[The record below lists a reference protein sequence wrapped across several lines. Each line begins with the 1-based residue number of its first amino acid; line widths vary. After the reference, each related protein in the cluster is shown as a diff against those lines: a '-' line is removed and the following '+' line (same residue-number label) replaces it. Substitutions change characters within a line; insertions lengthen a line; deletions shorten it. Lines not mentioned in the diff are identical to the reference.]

1 MFVKTRAH
9 MESIT
14 VSQIHTITFTLI
26 LLSAVR
32 VPAAQASTPPNTIRL
47 KGVTIDTSAGTD
59 VRAQAPALAGSSGR
73 HVIQLNGPM
82 TRTRRSRLEDA
93 GAVLEGYLPVNAFIV
108 KLDQAD
114 AGKLAELGFIRWTGP
129 FQDAWK
135 LNPFLGQRVVQSPER
150 IALDQQGLIQ
160 VMIVLF
166 PGENAEAIA
175 ADLAARGANVLAQTL
190 SGTRWYIDAT
200 IPRIDVARLAEMAA
214 VQFVQEAPEV
224 ALGNNSN
231 RWIVQ
236 SDNDTSQ
243 ATPVWD
249 AGIHGEGQVFGLIDR
264 LQDARNGFLPAHQ
277 DLMLTL
283 TLLGPTVGFVL
294 EPCGKNLYDR
304 LPCRGQATFFRGLQ
318 IISKT
323 RGT

>member
-1 MFVKTRAH
+1 MQIRG
-9 MESIT
+9 SIVAT
-14 VSQIHTITFTLI
+14 
-26 LLSAVR
+26 
-32 VPAAQASTPPNTIRL
+32 
-47 KGVTIDTSAGTD
+47 
-59 VRAQAPALAGSSGR
+59 
-73 HVIQLNGPM
+73 
-82 TRTRRSRLEDA
+82 
-93 GAVLEGYLPVNAFIV
+93 
-108 KLDQAD
+108 
-114 AGKLAELGFIRWTGP
+114 
-129 FQDAWK
+129 
-135 LNPFLGQRVVQSPER
+135 
-150 IALDQQGLIQ
+150 
-160 VMIVLF
+160 
-166 PGENAEAIA
+166 AIA
-175 ADLAARGANVLAQTL
+175 ADLAARGANVLVQTL
-190 SGTRWYIDAT
+190 SGARWYIDAT
-200 IPRIDVARLAEMAA
+200 IPRIDVARMAEMPA